1 MGIFGG
7 SIEPLLN
14 DISFVVNYSA
24 YWDGLNN
31 FRETVSAR
39 TGIQNIQTGDFK
51 DIKNS
56 VIKTYFRFTFFS
68 TILSRI
74 LTKFWINN

>member
-1 MGIFGG
+1 LGIFGG
-7 SIEPLLN
+7 SIESLLN
-14 DISFVVNYSA
+14 DISFVLNYSA

-51 DIKNS
+51 DIKKI
-56 VIKTYFRFTFFS
+56 VLLKL
-68 TILSRI
+68 ILGLLFLVHSQI
-74 LTKFWINN
+74 EF